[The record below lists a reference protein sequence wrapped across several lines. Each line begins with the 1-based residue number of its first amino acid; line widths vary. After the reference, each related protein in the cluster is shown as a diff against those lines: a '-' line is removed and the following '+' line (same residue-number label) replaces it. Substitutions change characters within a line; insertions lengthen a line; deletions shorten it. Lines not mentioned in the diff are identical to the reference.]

1 MLNKRY
7 IFRNDLRNIGF
18 IDLKFTRDRKL
29 KRVYLSAKNTVEI
42 GKSKYEVIFSVECD
56 EARNSKIDMVTLCRL
71 MYENFLNFKTL
82 KLAEQRKY
90 AEENGEKVD
99 Y

>member
-1 MLNKRY
+1 MLNRKY

-18 IDLKFTRDRKL
+18 IDLRFTRDRKL
-29 KRVYLSAKNTVEI
+29 KKVYLSAKNTVEI
-42 GKSKYEVIFSVECD
+42 GKSKYEVIFNVESD
-56 EARNSKIDMVTLCRL
+56 EARNTKIDMVTLCRL
-71 MYENFLNFKTL
+71 MYESFENFKTL
-82 KLAEQRKY
+82 KLSEQRKY